1 MQSFFSFVSFSQGV
15 QKGRM
20 DIVAMKVHPFISDIM
35 FQTKVFPHNTEQ
47 RNKNLIVFEVTVED
61 VRKEAMICVCHLC
74 SVAALK
80 CASRAW
86 P

>member
-1 MQSFFSFVSFSQGV
+1 
-15 QKGRM
+15 M
-20 DIVAMKVHPFISDIM
+20 DIVAIKVQPFISDIM

-47 RNKNLIVFEVTVED
+47 RNKNVTVFEVTVEG
-61 VRKEAMICVCHLC
+61 VRKEAVICVYHLC

-80 CASRAW
+80 CASQAW

>member
-1 MQSFFSFVSFSQGV
+1 
-15 QKGRM
+15 
-20 DIVAMKVHPFISDIM
+20 M

-47 RNKNLIVFEVTVED
+47 RNKNVTVFEVTVEG
-61 VRKEAMICVCHLC
+61 VRKEAMICVYHLC

-80 CASRAW
+80 CASQAW